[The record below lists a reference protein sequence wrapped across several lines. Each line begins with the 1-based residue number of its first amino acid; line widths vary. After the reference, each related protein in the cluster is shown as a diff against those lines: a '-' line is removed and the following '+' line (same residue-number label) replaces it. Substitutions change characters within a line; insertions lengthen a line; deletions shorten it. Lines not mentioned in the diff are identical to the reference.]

1 MWMETKTEEEETRIG
16 HASLSRRA
24 LKGLRL
30 FTGDMKHLDEYMQD
44 KYFVLQLAIWGL
56 RGVTR
61 VILANNPLSGALIM
75 AALCWQSPWQ
85 GLLGSLGVLA
95 STLTAVIMGQDSVF
109 LYSGL
114 SSLLDH
120 WDLPVSVFP
129 FNTIILLYLLCTGSD
144 HPYFPHHPAIPP
156 RALVP
161 NDTKLNAVEVIRG
174 IPLGVGQI
182 FVCGALGPSLL
193 ILGAVLLYSPL
204 LAIHALLGSAV
215 GTLAAMSHTRQTH
228 TNAYAICKHMQKL
241 AGLSM
246 AVNHGYLYSG
256 LSGFNG
262 ALACMTIG
270 GLCFTFNWKTHLF
283 AIASA
288 FISAYV
294 GIALGNLLGT
304 VGLPVSSWAA
314 TLTTT
319 LMLLLTGS
327 LAAYRI
333 PTAQVMAPE
342 HNLRS
347 HRHCDAGRTRE
358 KESTD
363 V

>member
-95 STLTAVIMGQDSVF
+95 STLTAVIMGQDRTEVSGGHHGFNGMLVSLLMGVFSSAGDWYWWLLLPVCLGSAMCVF

-215 GTLAAMSHTRQTH
+215 GTLAGEFQPSLLHFLNIITALE
-228 TNAYAICKHMQKL
+228 NCNPELIPKL
-241 AGLSM
+241 
-246 AVNHGYLYSG
+246 
-256 LSGFNG
+256 
-262 ALACMTIG
+262 
-270 GLCFTFNWKTHLF
+270 
-283 AIASA
+283 
-288 FISAYV
+288 
-294 GIALGNLLGT
+294 
-304 VGLPVSSWAA
+304 
-314 TLTTT
+314 
-319 LMLLLTGS
+319 
-327 LAAYRI
+327 
-333 PTAQVMAPE
+333 
-342 HNLRS
+342 
-347 HRHCDAGRTRE
+347 
-358 KESTD
+358 
-363 V
+363 